1 MIIQPQ
7 NLILKIK
14 LTVNNLIFR
23 SLFLLTSIGTVRQL
37 KINLQSTCFLIIFFS
52 FLVTKIIIIIIIIII
67 TKLQNDFVNLEV
79 SYYNQIAIAN

>member
-52 FLVTKIIIIIIIIII
+52 FLVTKIIIIIIIII